1 MKNSYQQKTTP
12 VSQFL
17 VQEQITE
24 KVQIKSKRSCFGGL
38 SLAMVFSLGSSAIA
52 ADNINVAKFKV
63 ISSGSVA
70 SSPTVLTQTNIPP
83 GAIEIPVEQTVE
95 AGVIIPVTVSQ
106 PLSRPSVVSKQEQK
120 SFNASTPVAYHNTS
134 SIYSSNKISKS
145 YISKLKSEIAQGPQT
160 SVVIPVDSVNS
171 QEPTTKNEERPNTNL
186 VGTASSD
193 AGLDYPDSLPIP
205 VEGPLVPLNN
215 LPSFISYQWPTR
227 GVLTSGYGRRW
238 GRMHKGIDIASSVG
252 TPVVAAA
259 PGEVITAGWNSGGYG
274 NVIVLRHADGSETLY
289 GHNSR
294 ILVRTGQ
301 IVQQG
306 EQISAMGSTG
316 HSTGPHLHF
325 EVHPNG
331 GSAVNPIAFLP
342 SAR

>member
-1 MKNSYQQKTTP
+1 
-12 VSQFL
+12 
-17 VQEQITE
+17 
-24 KVQIKSKRSCFGGL
+24 
-38 SLAMVFSLGSSAIA
+38 
-52 ADNINVAKFKV
+52 
-63 ISSGSVA
+63 
-70 SSPTVLTQTNIPP
+70 
-83 GAIEIPVEQTVE
+83 
-95 AGVIIPVTVSQ
+95 
-106 PLSRPSVVSKQEQK
+106 
-120 SFNASTPVAYHNTS
+120 
-134 SIYSSNKISKS
+134 
-145 YISKLKSEIAQGPQT
+145 
-160 SVVIPVDSVNS
+160 
-171 QEPTTKNEERPNTNL
+171 
-186 VGTASSD
+186 
-193 AGLDYPDSLPIP
+193 
-205 VEGPLVPLNN
+205 
-215 LPSFISYQWPTR
+215 
-227 GVLTSGYGRRW
+227 
-238 GRMHKGIDIASSVG
+238 MHKGIDLASSVG

-274 NVIVLRHADGSETLY
+274 NVVVLRHADGSETLY